1 MLNWG
6 AGAAV
11 SFGLSDCKTL
21 LTLCSSWKHVATALS
36 DASGQRQ
43 CSSALVEFLSDAY
56 VQSFLENPAGVF
68 TKSVN
73 TAQSDFDTK
82 TAPINV
88 TTGTNDEFDI
98 NIIKEDTQWL
108 GKNANINLVAALRI
122 VMVDFQSRASR
133 HLCGPLSTQDA
144 TNLQEAAGLK
154 NGQGSSFLAD
164 LGAGAAPDAE
174 EIWTD
179 FEKPETRKR
188 RIFETYLS
196 ERRNCLMAID
206 YCISIRAYGYLPIYA
221 STTTDL
227 AKLYNLK
234 TSLKSGEEL
243 STLLSAHLQPLG
255 DTLDL
260 MESGFTS
267 VTDDPILSNDE
278 TEFKWLA
285 TILAET
291 VHSMSIVLQLADKYG
306 DKFPPSN
313 ILSHWFGLMARVT
326 FFEHIQPLTELI
338 GQLILPLQ
346 TLAVAASILLL
357 KPTQALAY
365 IAAREEDPSAVEDLT
380 DVYFLSHEV
389 LEHIH
394 KPVDQAY
401 DCNSQAATPVIWM
414 WSLILRHMNISL
426 QGRAERRD
434 SLMWQNSRDA
444 LDKQPQL
451 PAQRAIGVRR
461 NSAGSVFSIESS
473 KYDAF
478 LEGVG
483 GKKDL
488 ELAEQLAQH
497 ATADGKVFEVIS
509 SMVSSLGSTSR
520 NSVSPLIGAR
530 IRATFLQVL
539 KESYPYIGYRGETLS
554 ALLSVLSAGS
564 DYWDISAQQ
573 RIPKAEDAL
582 AGMLRDEHM
591 LNFYFEQALTRYPY
605 ELMPFVSLCRHLCDA
620 SGLADD
626 DEGDLILGLLRRT
639 PTLTLDL
646 PTDISYEIVHED
658 EAVIQFRLEDD
669 VPLIGVTSSW
679 KRRYSED
686 DAYLIPAG
694 TLGRFMADTGRV
706 VQLEFAHS
714 TISFLGRRLE
724 INLNPEGYECLVGM
738 LQPEEVAE
746 IISLLAALIR
756 VDHLRAS
763 QEALSNA
770 LVPAENDILHEA
782 SRHISGG
789 KDIVTVVC
797 DTMDYLLQNDAAIG
811 DESAIIILNACMH
824 FLDAILPAQPSRVWS
839 YLARSA
845 LLNSDSRAGQL
856 AKITGTLD
864 LISSRFDLLD
874 SAVQLFSRLIDTAT
888 ASAVHR
894 RVGSK
899 ANGRQ
904 KIEANPWLGTADKV
918 LSKVSH
924 SIAQAS
930 VDIFE
935 NTSTWRF
942 ESEERRILLLNSV
955 VPILEKLIRSCCCM
969 GDSSKPD
976 NLAHALRPAALYVV
990 ECFVEPSTGTL
1001 RFQPILSS
1009 LITAFTLPPSTLYP
1023 AQYQILRNEVISVIE
1038 LSTAVLRVSDTL
1050 ERSSAVFETYLFK
1063 SCTLLARICAA
1074 SDHFKTPT
1082 LWLLDALVV
1091 NGGKLKSEPPSLLG
1105 YLGSQISKSFLQL
1118 LSGLGKPFALHS
1130 EVKTTWKFFTSI
1142 LRNRQQWMSNC
1153 LLTGQTPREAMKREG
1168 KKNEM
1173 SKDSIFASALG
1184 KLGTLKSLDTSQA
1197 LVVLDFVTAAQNYWP
1212 WTVFTLQ
1219 KDTKYI
1225 DGLREYVRELKPWH
1239 LTAKTNTTQAAQE
1252 ARVAAYI
1259 AEIFSMQLYHS
1270 RHLGKADALAKILS
1284 ADLDYYLRDGVE
1296 VAGYNKSLHTNFA
1309 KNFANKYTGC
1319 TLEDFKR
1326 SSFEPRALG
1335 VNYFYDLDRADAMLS
1350 FDPGWYGRKSDGF
1363 KTEMELANANLSLVD
1378 AQIVSPQPA
1387 NVRKGVL
1394 LTPIVS
1400 VPCMGVLA
1408 R

>member
-1 MLNWG
+1 M
-6 AGAAV
+6 
-11 SFGLSDCKTL
+11 
-21 LTLCSSWKHVATALS
+21 
-36 DASGQRQ
+36 
-43 CSSALVEFLSDAY
+43 VE
-56 VQSFLENPAGVF
+56 
-68 TKSVN
+68 
-73 TAQSDFDTK
+73 
-82 TAPINV
+82 
-88 TTGTNDEFDI
+88 
-98 NIIKEDTQWL
+98 
-108 GKNANINLVAALRI
+108 
-122 VMVDFQSRASR
+122 FQSRASR

-154 NGQGSSFLAD
+154 NGQASSFLTD
-164 LGAGAAPDAE
+164 LGAGAALDAE
-174 EIWTD
+174 EIWAD
-179 FEKPETRKR
+179 FEKPDSRKR

-196 ERRNCLMAID
+196 ERRCYMMAVD
-206 YCISIRAYGYLPIYA
+206 YCTSIRAYGYLPIHA
-221 STTTDL
+221 ATTTDL
-227 AKLYNLK
+227 AELYRLK
-234 TSLKSGEEL
+234 TSFKAGEAL
-243 STLLSAHLQPLG
+243 STLLSSHLQPLG
-255 DTLDL
+255 DALDL
-260 MESGFTS
+260 VEAGFSS
-267 VTDDPILSNDE
+267 VTDDAALTSE
-278 TEFKWLA
+278 EVEFNWLA

-291 VHSMSIVLQLADKYG
+291 VHSMSIVLQLADMYG

-326 FFEHIQPLTELI
+326 FFEHIQPFTEQI
-338 GQLILPLQ
+338 AQLILPLQ
-346 TLAVAASILLL
+346 TLAVAATILLL

-365 IAAREEDPSAVEDLT
+365 IAAREEDPSAIEDLT

-394 KPVDQAY
+394 KPIDQAF

-426 QGRAERRD
+426 QGRAEKRD

-497 ATADGKVFEVIS
+497 ATAEGKVFEVIS
-509 SMVSSLGSTSR
+509 TMVSSLGSTSR
-520 NSVSPLIGAR
+520 NSLSPLIGAR

-539 KESYPYIGYRGETLS
+539 KESYPYVGYRGESLS

-564 DYWDISAQQ
+564 DYWDISVQQ
-573 RIPKAEDAL
+573 RIPKAQDAL
-582 AGMLRDEHM
+582 AGMLRDEYM
-591 LNFYFEQALTRYPY
+591 LNFYFEQAFTRYPY
-605 ELMPFVSLCRHLCDA
+605 ELMPFISLCRHLCDA
-620 SGLADD
+620 SGLADND
-626 DEGDLILGLLRRT
+626 DGDVILNLLRKT

-646 PTDISYEIVHED
+646 PMDISYEIVHED
-658 EAVIQFRLEDD
+658 EANIQFRLEDD
-669 VPLIGVTSSW
+669 VPLIGVFSSY
-679 KRRYSED
+679 KRHYSVD
-686 DAYLIPAG
+686 SAYLIPAG

-706 VQLEFAHS
+706 VQLDFAHS
-714 TISFLGRRLE
+714 TISLLGRRLD
-724 INLNPEGYECLVGM
+724 INLHPEGYECLGGM

-746 IISLLAALIR
+746 IISLLAALVR
-756 VDHLRAS
+756 VDYLKTT
-763 QEALSNA
+763 QETASNA
-770 LVPAENDILHEA
+770 LVAAENDILQEA
-782 SRHISGG
+782 SKHISGG

-797 DTMDYLLQNDAAIG
+797 ETMDHLLQNEAAFA
-811 DESAIIILNACMH
+811 DESAILILNASMH
-824 FLDAILPAQPSRVWS
+824 FLDAILPSQPSRVWS
-839 YLARSA
+839 YLARSE

-864 LISSRFDLLD
+864 LIASRFDLLN
-874 SAVQLFSRLIDTAT
+874 SAVRLFSRLIDTAT

-894 RVGSK
+894 RVSGK
-899 ANGRQ
+899 GNGRQ
-904 KIEANPWLGTADKV
+904 KAEANPWLGTADKV
-918 LSKVSH
+918 LSKVSY

-942 ESEERRILLLNSV
+942 ESEERRMLLLSGV
-955 VPILEKLIRSCCCM
+955 VPILEKLIRFCCCM

-1001 RFQPILSS
+1001 RFQPLLSS

-1023 AQYQILRNEVISVIE
+1023 AQHQMLREEVISVIE

-1050 ERSSAVFETYLFK
+1050 EQSSAIFETYLFK

-1105 YLGSQISKSFLQL
+1105 YLGPQTSKSFLQL
-1118 LSGLGKPFALHS
+1118 LSTLGRPFSLDV

-1142 LRNRQQWMSNC
+1142 LKNRQQWMSNC
-1153 LLTGQTPREAMKREG
+1153 LLTGQTPREAMKRDA

-1173 SKDSIFASALG
+1173 SKDSIFASALS
-1184 KLGTLKSLDTSQA
+1184 KLGTMKGLDTSQA
-1197 LVVLDFVTAAQNYWP
+1197 LVILDFVTAAQNYWP

-1219 KDTKYI
+1219 KDTRYI
-1225 DGLREYVRELKPWH
+1225 DGLREYVRSLQRWSS
-1239 LTAKTNTTQAAQE
+1239 TAKTSNTQAAKE
-1252 ARVAAYI
+1252 ARIAAYI

-1270 RHLGKADALAKILS
+1270 RHLGKADELAKTLS

-1296 VAGYNKSLHTNFA
+1296 VAGYNKSLHNNFA

-1326 SSFEPRALG
+1326 SSFEPRDLG
-1335 VNYFYDLDRADAMLS
+1335 VNYFYDLDRADAMLR
-1350 FDPGWYGRKSDGF
+1350 FDPGWHGRKSDGF

-1378 AQIVSPQPA
+1378 AQIVSLRSARITSQPA
-1387 NVRKGVL
+1387 NSNSL
-1394 LTPIVS
+1394 FSTPGNTCS
-1400 VPCMGVLA
+1400 L